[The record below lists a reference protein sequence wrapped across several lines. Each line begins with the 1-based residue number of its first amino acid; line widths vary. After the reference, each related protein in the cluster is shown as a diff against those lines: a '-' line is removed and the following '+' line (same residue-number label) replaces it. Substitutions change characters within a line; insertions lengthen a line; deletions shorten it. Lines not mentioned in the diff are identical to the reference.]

1 MRKLII
7 FTLAT
12 FACYSTMAQT
22 SQWGTPTG
30 NVQFPKNNYTELPDP
45 KVADSAALASWA
57 KVKGTQASW
66 GNSDVRY
73 DKNAAPAITRAVLGQ
88 SLTAWRGEQLGAQ
101 AVVWSATTIDELNFE
116 LSPLVSTKNA
126 QDTIKGSAAFVRYVM
141 QDNFFT
147 CGYREKIAKWDSS
160 LVADPIDHLAKSLK
174 IEAHTTRPLWVKVQ
188 VPQTATQGDYK
199 GSLTIK
205 NGEQVIATLTLTIHV
220 LDRALPDVKEWAFH
234 LDMWQNPYAEARY
247 QGVVPFSDEHFAA
260 MRPGLELLR
269 AAGQKVITTSIMH
282 KPWGGQTEDYFESMV
297 SWIRRGD
304 GTWAFDFTTFDR
316 WVEYMQSLG
325 FDGQIACY
333 TMIPWNMS
341 FKYYDQVTNSM
352 QTLRAATSDKAYA
365 EVWTALLKSLSAH
378 LRERGW
384 FDRAVISMDERDTK
398 AMMDAFAIIKA
409 ADPAFKVSLAGGN
422 HPEIEAEL
430 YDYSMA
436 SDNLFTPEVL
446 AKRRAKGQISTFYT
460 CCAQKFPNL
469 FTYSPAA
476 QIEWIGW
483 FAAAKNYDGYLRW
496 AFNSYTKEP
505 LLDARFR
512 AFQSGDCYMIYPGG
526 RSSIRWEKMIDG
538 VEVFE
543 KIRILRAEFEAKK
556 DIRSLAR
563 LDKLLAE
570 FDLAKLE
577 KNIDPS
583 VMVDR
588 ARVELNKM

>member
-1 MRKLII
+1 MRKLVI
-7 FTLAT
+7 FALGVLLSNA
-12 FACYSTMAQT
+12 SLAQT

-30 NVQFPKNNYTELPDP
+30 NVQFPKDNYVELPDP
-45 KVADSAALASWA
+45 KIADGDAVNSWNNVKQTLASW
-57 KVKGTQASW
+57 VS
-66 GNSDVRY
+66 SDVRY
-73 DKNAAPAITRAVLGQ
+73 NKNAAPGLKKVQATQ
-88 SLTAWRGEQLGAQ
+88 TLTAWRGERLGAQ
-101 AVVWSATTIDELNFE
+101 ALVYSPTGADKLTIEMSELT
-116 LSPLVSTKNA
+116 SKNGKIDA
-126 QDTIKGSAAFVRYVM
+126 SAAFVRYVM
-141 QDNFFT
+141 QDNFLT

-160 LVADPIDHLAKSLK
+160 LVADPIDHIAKSLK
-174 IEAHTTRPLWVKVQ
+174 IEARTSRPVWVTVKV
-188 VPQTATQGDYK
+188 PQSAAAGDYS
-199 GSLTIK
+199 GVLTIK
-205 NGEQVIATLTLTIHV
+205 NGEQQIAALTLKVRVMDRV
-220 LDRALPDVKEWAFH
+220 LPEAKDWAFH

-282 KPWGGQTEDYFESMV
+282 KPWGGQTEDYFESMI
-297 SWIRRGD
+297 SWIRLAD
-304 GTWAFDFTTFDR
+304 GTWKFDYTIFDR

-341 FKYYDQVTNSM
+341 FKYYDQLSNSM
-352 QTLRAATSDKAYA
+352 KELKTTTATKEYA
-365 EVWTALLKSLSAH
+365 QVWTALLKSLSKH
-378 LRERGW
+378 MREKGW
-384 FDRAVISMDERDTK
+384 FDRTVISMDERDTK
-398 AMMDAFAIIKA
+398 SMMDAFTIIKA

-430 YDYSMA
+430 FDYSMA

-446 AKRRAKGQISTFYT
+446 AKRKAKGQISTFYT
-460 CCAQKFPNL
+460 CCAQPFPNL
-469 FTYSPAA
+469 FTYSPGA

-538 VEVFE
+538 VEAFE
-543 KIRILRAEFEAKK
+543 KIGILRAEFEANK
-556 DIRSLAR
+556 DQKS
-563 LDKLLAE
+563 LDKLNAILAQFE
-570 FDLAKLE
+570 ISALAK
-577 KNIDPS
+577 NVDPKEMMTK
-583 VMVDR
+583 VR
-588 ARVELNKM
+588 AELNNL